1 MNGILLCHIANLKDS
16 KMIEHSQPTIEEDD
30 INAVIETLKSKWIG
44 EGVATNDFVK
54 KMSSY
59 IGVRG
64 GVATCS
70 GTAAIHLALCTLD
83 VSEGDEVI
91 IPSYVCNSLLHAIY
105 LAKATPR
112 IVDVEER
119 NYNISPDEVEQA
131 VNIKTKAIIV
141 PHMFGKPANLDEL
154 MDLGIPIIEDCAQAI
169 GAYYKNRRVGSI
181 GDLSIFSFG
190 ALKMLTSGEGGMAL
204 SKSREMV
211 EKMQLLKNT
220 QFEGYRMSDI
230 QAALGYNQ
238 LQKLDDFIKRRKK
251 IANIYYDILSDY
263 EHLLPEKENHIFYR
277 FIIKTKGNIQ
287 KYIEEALKY
296 RIIIRQPIAP
306 ESLHQQLNLNRNKYP
321 VTEELMKTLIS
332 IPIYPSLSESNA
344 IYIASSIK
352 KLLDTYESHSY

>member
-1 MNGILLCHIANLKDS
+1 
-16 KMIEHSQPTIEEDD
+16 
-30 INAVIETLKSKWIG
+30 
-44 EGVATNDFVK
+44 
-54 KMSSY
+54 MSSY

-131 VNIKTKAIIV
+131 INIKTKAIIV

-154 MDLGIPIIEDCAQAI
+154 IDLGIPVIGDCAQSV
-169 GAYYKNRRVGSI
+169 GAFYGDKRVGSI
-181 GDLSIFSFG
+181 EDVSIFSFG
-190 ALKMLTSGEGGMAL
+190 AIKMLTSGEGGMAL

-238 LQKLDDFIKRRKK
+238 LQKLDNFIEKRRK
-251 IANIYYDILSDY
+251 IADIYYDILSNSEY
-263 EHLLPEKENHIFYR
+263 VLPEKENHIFYR
-277 FIIKTKGNIQ
+277 FIIQTKGNIQ

-296 RIIIRQPIAP
+296 GIILRQPIAP
-306 ESLHQQLNLNRNKYP
+306 AALHQQLNLHKNKYP
-321 VTEELMKTLIS
+321 VTEKLMKTLIS
-332 IPIYPSLSESNA
+332 IPIYPSLTEEDA
-344 IYIASSIK
+344 IYIASTIK
-352 KLLDTYESHSY
+352 RLSKDR